1 MKKIGI
7 TLIAGLALTVTGPA
21 ISAQAGPTRWTV
33 VHAEATASFYACRIP
48 VSNGTTIKAYLDGDL
63 VGVGAGIAVLNSAV
77 VAEVALD
84 GAAPAGEVFVPAA
97 TGYSLLAWMGSG
109 GDIVGGSVTKSLAVT
124 ELARC

>member
-21 ISAQAGPTRWTV
+21 ISAQAGPTRWTL

-48 VSNGTTIKAYLDGDL
+48 LSNGTTIRAYLDGDL

-84 GAAPAGEVFVPAA
+84 GAAPAGDGERWGHHWWVRHPVASRHRPRP
-97 TGYSLLAWMGSG
+97 LLSSG
-109 GDIVGGSVTKSLAVT
+109 PSTR
-124 ELARC
+124 E